1 MISKTRR
8 KQIGKDHLQR
18 IIDLC
23 SSVEEMGLDPFV
35 VDIGHVIAAIQE
47 YFPEWE
53 FPEEYCLDAETID
66 RIASIIKIQSEWIKH
81 RSTSLYKDPF
91 LLKEKI
97 QKIDKQKLV
106 NLFLQAWHPIVEL
119 EQISYH
125 SLAESINYW
134 KNLLP
139 INERWQNTASLIT
152 ETGVANPE
160 ELVNQRILAEK
171 TFGQELLQFW
181 QELKQKVNKQSKI
194 RYWDFIGAETYP
206 ETLKRAY
213 LTSFLVT
220 YGYATLEIHPLEE
233 ELFIRP
239 FEKARN
245 LLGAKQRISVPIS
258 VSLEEWEKWKKFEE
272 KSLLHEKNEK
282 GNSPPVL

>member
-23 SSVEEMGLDPFV
+23 RSVEEMDLDPFV

-53 FPEEYCLDAETID
+53 SPEEYCLDAETID

-97 QKIDKQKLV
+97 QKIDKQILI

-139 INERWQNTASLIT
+139 INERWQNTPSLIT
-152 ETGVANPE
+152 ETEAANPE
-160 ELVNQRILAEK
+160 ELVTQRILAEK

-181 QELKQKVNKQSKI
+181 QELKQKANKQSKI

-245 LLGAKQRISVPIS
+245 LLGAKQMISVPIS